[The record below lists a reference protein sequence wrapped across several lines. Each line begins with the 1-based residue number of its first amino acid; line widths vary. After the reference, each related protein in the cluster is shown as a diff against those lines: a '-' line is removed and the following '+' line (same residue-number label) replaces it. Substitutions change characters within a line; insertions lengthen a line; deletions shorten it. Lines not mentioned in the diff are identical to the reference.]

1 MRHEGKITRWV
12 DKRGF
17 GFIASDDEDS
27 VFLHIKSFE
36 TKVRRP
42 YAGDRVT
49 YELAW
54 DKDGRPRAENARFVG
69 EAAAKHKT
77 ENRSHNSG
85 SGESKLA
92 IQLTL
97 LFLCVVIVSTAIG
110 RLHYAVAFLF
120 VAASLVTYVV
130 YAIDKAS
137 AQSDRW
143 RIPEFNLHVLALVCG
158 WPGALLAQRQLRHKS
173 SKTSFLT
180 GFWFTALLNVAAV
193 LYLIWMGEA
202 GHIYQLIDAAI
213 PFKF

>member
-77 ENRSHNSG
+77 MKRRPTHHENSAGAGG
-85 SGESKLA
+85 SVYTPSP
-92 IQLTL
+92 
-97 LFLCVVIVSTAIG
+97 ST
-110 RLHYAVAFLF
+110 
-120 VAASLVTYVV
+120 TYV
-130 YAIDKAS
+130 
-137 AQSDRW
+137 
-143 RIPEFNLHVLALVCG
+143 
-158 WPGALLAQRQLRHKS
+158 LRLRRDHS
-173 SKTSFLT
+173 PACPDIRCWGGNTSR
-180 GFWFTALLNVAAV
+180 
-193 LYLIWMGEA
+193 
-202 GHIYQLIDAAI
+202 
-213 PFKF
+213 